1 QSEPGCS
8 DVSKNEDTN
17 VKQSFAAMFKKLDV
31 NKAVRIT
38 HMQKNGPWLIRL
50 VPLILNIWTPN
61 SQLKKDVITSVLVWV
76 KLYHVPIVAYSEVEL
91 SLITSQ
97 LGKPIMLDAHTSTV
111 CQKSWGRNT
120 YAHALIDVS
129 ALTTLKES
137 IVVAVPYLDEFGYS
151 LEMVDVEYE
160 WQPPRKNGKGKQ
172 EGKQKQ
178 IAGVRLKPKPSYTYR
193 VVVTRKNGKG
203 KQEGKQ
209 KQIAGVRL
217 KHKPSYTYRVV
228 EKVKV
233 LDMSQESYTSDEE
246 VKEHYVEPDP
256 RLSKDAKNDY
266 IGASTPSSMV
276 FNV

>member
-1 QSEPGCS
+1 MLE
-8 DVSKNEDTN
+8 
-17 VKQSFAAMFKKLDV
+17 
-31 NKAVRIT
+31 
-38 HMQKNGPWLIRL
+38 NGPWLIRL

-193 VVVTRKNGKG
+193 VVGTKNKND
-203 KQEGKQ
+203 QEASLSFQ
-209 KQIAGVRL
+209 KTDNSQPI
-217 KHKPSYTYRVV
+217 K
-228 EKVKV
+228 KVKV